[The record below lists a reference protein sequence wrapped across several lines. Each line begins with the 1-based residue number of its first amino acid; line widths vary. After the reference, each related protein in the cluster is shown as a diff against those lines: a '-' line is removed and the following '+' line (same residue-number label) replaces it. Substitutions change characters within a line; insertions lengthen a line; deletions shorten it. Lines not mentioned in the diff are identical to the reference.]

1 MLPVQDS
8 SLKHVVCS
16 LSLNG
21 AATERWMNDGSM
33 EQGIGR
39 PQSKLIAQRTDHL
52 KLRWDMIL
60 LSSRSGFLVWMALN
74 SRIIPFGQDMRMRFM
89 HAIQSF
95 LQISYWHQC
104 IWVLF
109 NLVVRFRVMHM
120 TWPRFIFD
128 PPLHVQPRRTNVGN
142 NEVLEQLWKEILSRA
157 L

>member
-21 AATERWMNDGSM
+21 AATERWMNEGSM

-39 PQSKLIAQRTDHL
+39 PQSKLIAQRRDHL

-95 LQISYWHQC
+95 LQISY
-104 IWVLF
+104 
-109 NLVVRFRVMHM
+109 
-120 TWPRFIFD
+120 
-128 PPLHVQPRRTNVGN
+128 
-142 NEVLEQLWKEILSRA
+142 
-157 L
+157 